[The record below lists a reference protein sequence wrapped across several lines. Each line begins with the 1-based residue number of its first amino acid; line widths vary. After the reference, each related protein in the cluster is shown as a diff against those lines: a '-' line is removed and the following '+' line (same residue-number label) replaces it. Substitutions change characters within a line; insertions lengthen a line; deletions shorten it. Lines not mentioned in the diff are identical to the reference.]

1 LIYDFV
7 HAGASCNVV
16 TLQHGELHGFGVPLD
31 GNVRNSVFTGDPFR
45 SIIESC
51 KRKLVLYL
59 LKFGIGE
66 GFAVKLLL
74 ISALKYLPDVVP

>member
-1 LIYDFV
+1 M
-7 HAGASCNVV
+7 
-16 TLQHGELHGFGVPLD
+16 
-31 GNVRNSVFTGDPFR
+31 RNSVFTGDPFR
-45 SIIESC
+45 SVIESC

-74 ISALKYLPDVVP
+74 ISALKYLPDVVPELVFVVQVRAVCPLAFALGKLGY